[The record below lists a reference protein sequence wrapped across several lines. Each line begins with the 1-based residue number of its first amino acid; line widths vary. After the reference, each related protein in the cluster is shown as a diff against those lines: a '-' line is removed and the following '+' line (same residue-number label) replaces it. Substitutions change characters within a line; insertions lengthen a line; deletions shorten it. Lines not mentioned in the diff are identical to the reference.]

1 VPRPSR
7 QAEIL
12 DAALAVFA
20 EQGYDAARVR
30 QIAERAGVSDA
41 ALYRHYPSKEAVAED
56 LFATHMRRSAEAFQA
71 IAQDTARSVED
82 RVKALARANLAE
94 RNEQPN
100 AHAFVLGHQHRFL
113 SALPSDFPYPIRIL
127 DQLLQQG
134 QQDGTVKD
142 GPVRVLSA
150 LVLGC
155 LNWPVI
161 TAQHARPGA
170 IDLTAPGA
178 AGLIADG
185 AWAAVAT
192 PPPAPAPA
200 RR

>member
-20 EQGYDAARVR
+20 EHGYDAARVR
-30 QIAERAGVSDA
+30 HIAQRAGVSDA
-41 ALYRHYPSKEAVAED
+41 ALYRHYPSKEAVAAD
-56 LFATHMRRSAEAFQA
+56 LFATHMRRTAEAFA
-71 IAQDTARSVED
+71 RIADDTALSVED

-113 SALPSDFPYPIRIL
+113 SALPADFPYPIRIL
-127 DQLLQQG
+127 DALLAEG
-134 QQDGTVKD
+134 QDDGTVQP
-142 GPVRVLSA
+142 GPLRVLSA

-161 TAQHARPGA
+161 TAQHARAGT
-170 IDLTAPGA
+170 IDLTDPTTVA
-178 AGLIADG
+178 LIADG
-185 AWAAVAT
+185 AWAAVSRS
-192 PPPAPAPA
+192 P
-200 RR
+200 RSR

>member
-7 QAEIL
+7 RDEIL
-12 DAALAVFA
+12 EAALAVFA
-20 EQGYDAARVR
+20 EHGYDAARVR
-30 QIAERAGVSDA
+30 HIAQRAGVSDA

-56 LFATHMRRSAEAFQA
+56 LFATHMRRTAEAFGT
-71 IAQDTARSVED
+71 IATDTTMSVQQ
-82 RVKALARANLAE
+82 RVKALAHANLAA
-94 RNEQPN
+94 RDEQPD

-113 SALPSDFPYPIRIL
+113 SALPPDFPYPIRVL
-127 DQLLQQG
+127 DDLLAAG
-134 QQDGTVKD
+134 QRDGTVKD

-170 IDLTAPGA
+170 IDLTDPDA
-178 AGLIADG
+178 AAAIADG
-185 AWAAVAT
+185 AWAAVA
-192 PPPAPAPA
+192 AP
-200 RR
+200 RRR

>member
-1 VPRPSR
+1 MPRPSR
-7 QAEIL
+7 QGEIL

-20 EQGYDAARVR
+20 EHGYDAARVR
-30 QIAERAGVSDA
+30 QIAARAGVSDA
-41 ALYRHYPSKEAVAED
+41 ALYRHYPSKEAVAAD
-56 LFATHMRRSAEAFQA
+56 LFATHMRRTAEAFA
-71 IAQDTARSVED
+71 TIAGDTTLSVEE
-82 RVKALARANLAE
+82 RVKALARQNLTE

-113 SALPSDFPYPIRIL
+113 SALPADFPYPIRIL
-127 DQLLQQG
+127 DALLQEG
-134 QQDGTVKD
+134 QRDGTVVD

-161 TAQHARPGA
+161 TAQHARAGA
-170 IDLTAPGA
+170 IDLTDPGT

-185 AWAAVAT
+185 AWAAVAAQR
-192 PPPAPAPA
+192 P
-200 RR
+200 R

>member
-7 QAEIL
+7 RDEIL

-20 EQGYDAARVR
+20 QHGYDAARVR
-30 QIAERAGVSDA
+30 QIAQRAGVSDA

-56 LFATHMRRSAEAFQA
+56 LFATHMRRTAEAFA
-71 IAQDTARSVED
+71 NIASDTTMSVEE
-82 RVKALARANLAE
+82 RVKALAHANLDA
-94 RNEQPN
+94 RAEQPN

-113 SALPSDFPYPIRIL
+113 SALPADFPYPIRVL
-127 DQLLQQG
+127 DGLLAQG
-134 QQDGTVKD
+134 QRDGTVED

-161 TAQHARPGA
+161 TAQHARPDA
-170 IDLTAPGA
+170 IDLADPGTAA
-178 AGLIADG
+178 TIADG
-185 AWAAVAT
+185 AWAAVA
-192 PPPAPAPA
+192 A
-200 RR
+200 RPR

>member
-12 DAALAVFA
+12 EAALAVFA

-41 ALYRHYPSKEAVAED
+41 ALYRHYPSKEAVAAD
-56 LFATHMRRSAEAFQA
+56 LFATHMRRSAEAFRA
-71 IAQDTARSVED
+71 IAEDTTQSVEA

-113 SALPSDFPYPIRIL
+113 SALPADFPYPIRVL
-127 DQLLQQG
+127 DGLLAEG
-134 QQDGTVKD
+134 QRDGSVKD

-150 LVLGC
+150 LVLGA

-161 TAQHARPGA
+161 TAQHARPGT
-170 IDLTAPGA
+170 IDLTDPDTAT
-178 AGLIADG
+178 LIADG
-185 AWAAVAT
+185 AWAAVA
-192 PPPAPAPA
+192 AA
-200 RR
+200 